1 MYIVQCR
8 NTYPVLWSSFSY
20 HQGHEQQPE
29 LPPSRLKK
37 ILRLLTFGFS
47 GMENEYITQSSNQ
60 ATMKNYLSVVLID
73 KIPVKLFVFH
83 KIISGKITP
92 EKAVGLKL

>member
-1 MYIVQCR
+1 
-8 NTYPVLWSSFSY
+8 
-20 HQGHEQQPE
+20 
-29 LPPSRLKK
+29 
-37 ILRLLTFGFS
+37 
-47 GMENEYITQSSNQ
+47 
-60 ATMKNYLSVVLID
+60 MKNYLSVVLID